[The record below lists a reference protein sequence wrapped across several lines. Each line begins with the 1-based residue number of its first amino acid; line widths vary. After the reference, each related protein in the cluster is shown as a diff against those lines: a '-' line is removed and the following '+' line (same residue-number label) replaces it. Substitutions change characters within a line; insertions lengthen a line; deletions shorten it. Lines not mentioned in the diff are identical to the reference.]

1 MTNMNSPDPRQN
13 GIGSYLGIISKLL
26 ENPQGLNTIL
36 GLASR
41 FLSHKSDGASGED
54 GGGVGFKIPEGLF
67 DDLPDADGEQDPS
80 PLAQNA
86 EERKIDTP
94 PPPMK
99 ESRETIKVLK
109 DEGHPHSAHDSVA
122 RRCALLLA
130 LKPYV
135 TDHRRETIDMMIS
148 INKLSE
154 VFSGFAEK

>member
-1 MTNMNSPDPRQN
+1 MNSPEPRQG
-13 GIGSYLGIISKLL
+13 GIGSYLGIISKLI

-36 GLASR
+36 NLASR
-41 FLSHKSDGASGED
+41 FLSRGDDASGNN
-54 GGGVGFKIPEGLF
+54 GGDGVGFKIPDGLF

-94 PPPMK
+94 PPPKK
-99 ESRETIKVLK
+99 ESHETIKVLK

-135 TDHRRETIDMMIS
+135 NDHRRETIDMMIS